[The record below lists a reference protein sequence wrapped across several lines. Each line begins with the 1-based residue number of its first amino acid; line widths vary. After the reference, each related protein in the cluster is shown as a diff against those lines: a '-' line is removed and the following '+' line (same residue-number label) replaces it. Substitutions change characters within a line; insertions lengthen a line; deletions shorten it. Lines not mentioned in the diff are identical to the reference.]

1 MICNKKTLYQLLE
14 QNALVMTPNNRLSA
28 TLIKDYF
35 LSRERQTL
43 EKPRC
48 LPYGTALRQ
57 AYQNYLN
64 KTPQSQHPVVV
75 SIHACR
81 LLFKRQLEA
90 EPALIANDGL
100 LSAVLQTWQHA
111 ELWQLEREDDRFQQT
126 EQMQLFQKWRNQL
139 LNTLESRGLIHEH
152 QLVEY
157 LCNSNEILFSSP
169 VIWACFDEFTPQQQA
184 LQKHLEAQGIQQLY
198 YDLPNQKNQS
208 ISCLHGRD
216 KKDEVLQLTI
226 WLKKKLSEGKER
238 IGVVVPDLQ
247 SASEALS
254 RHFRNHFDEAS
265 YTISLGKPLNQYALV
280 THALNW
286 LQWSMR
292 EVTPH
297 QMALLLQSPYVAG
310 ARDEFFPRAQLLQDS
325 RLMQQQH
332 VSIKRWA
339 HELYNKAPKLA
350 KALTQLKAYPA
361 TASVHEWIDAFMNR
375 LNTMGFPG
383 DYGFHSEQYQVF
395 QRLLAVFDELKTTHL
410 VADRLSQ
417 SEALNALAHQIQ
429 QTTFQIQKPDTPIQ
443 ISGLLEASGC
453 EFDCLWIMGLTDQ
466 TLPQK
471 SKLSPFIP
479 HHLQKEL
486 NMPHCSADRELLFAT
501 KSLHRLYAGSKE
513 CVVSYPRLDG
523 DQPNL
528 PSPLINGL
536 GEYQPLPTED
546 VRDNRDAL
554 EFYEETYLIPQAV
567 NETLSGGSYALANQ
581 AKCPFK
587 AFAEHRLKAHSTPKP
602 SEGIDPK
609 ERGKVIHRAMELL
622 WTSLQSQEQLLSLEP
637 SALKHLI
644 DGSINQALSEMSAAH
659 PKFTQTVEIRRLKKL
674 IHACLD
680 WERQRP
686 PFKIAALEQSFSI
699 NLAGVD
705 FKVRVDRMDFVDKN
719 TWVIDYKSSLPST
732 KPWYE
737 ERPKEPQL
745 LLYALLNENINT
757 LIHLQLKTG
766 NVHISGISEET
777 IELPGIAGIKKN
789 DSWTS
794 CITRWQHQ
802 LLQLAE
808 EYQKG
813 ICAPKP
819 SLSSTCQ
826 FCEHQALC
834 RLNFSL

>member
-1 MICNKKTLYQLLE
+1 MICTKETLYQLLE
-14 QNALVMTPNNRLSA
+14 QNALVITPNNRLSA
-28 TLIKDYF
+28 TLVKDYF
-35 LSRERQTL
+35 MSRQRQTL

-48 LPYGTALRQ
+48 LPYGTALRL
-57 AYQNYLN
+57 AYQNYLHKN
-64 KTPQSQHPVVV
+64 TNSQHPILI
-75 SIHACR
+75 STHACR
-81 LLFKRQLEA
+81 LLLKRQLEA
-90 EPALIANDGL
+90 EPAIIANEGL
-100 LSAVLQTWQHA
+100 LSAVLQAWQHA
-111 ELWQLEREDDRFQQT
+111 ELWQLERQDNRFNHT
-126 EQMQLFQKWRNQL
+126 EQTRLFQKWRNQL
-139 LNTLESRGLIHEH
+139 FETLQSRGLIHEH
-152 QLVEY
+152 QLVDY
-157 LCNSNEILFSSP
+157 LCKSNEMLFPSR
-169 VIWACFDEFTPQQQA
+169 VVWACFDEFTPQQQA
-184 LQKHLEAQGIQQLY
+184 LQKHLETQGIEQLH
-198 YDLPNQKNQS
+198 YDLPNQTHQS
-208 ISCLHGRD
+208 ISCLHGKD
-216 KKDEVLQLTI
+216 KKDELLQLTL
-226 WLKKKLSEGKER
+226 WLKQKLAEGKQR

-247 SASEALS
+247 NASTTLS

-265 YTISLGKPLNQYALV
+265 YTISLGKPLNQYPLV
-280 THALNW
+280 AHALNW
-286 LQWSMR
+286 LQWSMQQ
-292 EVTPH
+292 VTPH
-297 QMALLLQSPYVAG
+297 QVALLLQSPYVAG
-310 ARDEFFPRAQLLQDS
+310 AKEEFFPRAQLLQDS
-325 RLMQQQH
+325 PLMQQQH
-332 VSIKRWA
+332 LSIKRWI
-339 HELYNKAPKLA
+339 HELRTKAPKLA
-350 KALTQLKAYPA
+350 EALTQLKPYPA
-361 TASVHEWIDAFMNR
+361 NASVHEWINAFMKR

-395 QRLLAVFDELKTTHL
+395 QRLLTVFDELKSTHL

-453 EFDCLWIMGLTDQ
+453 EFDSLWIMGLTDQ

-479 HHLQKEL
+479 HSLQKEL

-501 KSLHRLYAGSKE
+501 KSLHRLYAGSQE

-528 PSPLINGL
+528 PSPLIHGL
-536 GEYQPLPTED
+536 GEYQHLSAKPASNEMEP
-546 VRDNRDAL
+546 L

-567 NETLSGGSYALANQ
+567 DETLSGGSYALANQ

-587 AFAEHRLKAHSTPKP
+587 AFAEHRLKAQSTPQP
-602 SEGIDPK
+602 TEGIDPK
-609 ERGKVIHRAMELL
+609 ERGQVIHKSMELL

-637 SALKHLI
+637 SALERLI
-644 DGSINQALSEMSAAH
+644 EESIHQAITQLSATH
-659 PKFTQTVEIRRLKKL
+659 PQFTQAVEIRRLKKL
-674 IHACLD
+674 IHAIMD

-705 FKVRVDRMDFVDKN
+705 FKVRVDRLDSVDEK

-745 LLYALLNENINT
+745 LLYALLDENINT
-757 LIHLQLKTG
+757 LMHLQLKAG
-766 NVHISGISEET
+766 NVQVSGISEET
-777 IELPGIAGIKKN
+777 TGISGVATIKKD
-789 DSWTS
+789 DSWAS
-794 CITRWQHQ
+794 CITRWQQQ
-802 LLQLAE
+802 LWQLAE

-813 ICAPKP
+813 SCTP
-819 SLSSTCQ
+819 SPASTSICQ